1 MILEDITVIELQ
13 QAQKNKYHILGFI
26 YLFTYLLAILQ
37 FKFRASYFLGRLSI
51 TWVTHTDQNTT
62 FPILSGY

>member
-51 TWVTHTDQNTT
+51 T
-62 FPILSGY
+62 